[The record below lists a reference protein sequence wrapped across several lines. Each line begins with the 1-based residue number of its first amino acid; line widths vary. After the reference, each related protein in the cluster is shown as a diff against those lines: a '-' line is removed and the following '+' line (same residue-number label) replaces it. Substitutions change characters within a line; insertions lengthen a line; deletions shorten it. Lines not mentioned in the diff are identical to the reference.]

1 MLVIQTMIRH
11 ASPSGPITAIS
22 GGMHD
27 ATARSCL
34 IASPS
39 FPLSVASGFLRARFR
54 RSRSDLDRT
63 ACRQGPESGSE
74 HTETFCKM
82 LRRQNETHRPP
93 QPRRRF
99 RLLQPPIRSSM
110 PPCSKLSRRGLETSE
125 CASLAERRPTLT
137 ASARDGAR
145 NLRSGRKKACGAVE
159 QKKDAGPHPAGD
171 CQPGGRPRHRVTAPS
186 LRGFRQPFTHRH
198 KNSYAVPPE
207 GCDGRYRPIGF
218 QPIVTELI
226 LQKFGPTRQ

>member
-1 MLVIQTMIRH
+1 
-11 ASPSGPITAIS
+11 
-22 GGMHD
+22 MHD

-39 FPLSVASGFLRARFR
+39 FPLSVASGFLRAG
-54 RSRSDLDRT
+54 SDAVDLTSIAPPADKDLRAAAST
-63 ACRQGPESGSE
+63 QKHSARCFVGRMR
-74 HTETFCKM
+74 HTD
-82 LRRQNETHRPP
+82 P

-159 QKKDAGPHPAGD
+159 QKKGARRRLSA
-171 CQPGGRPRHRVTAPS
+171 PGGRPRHRVTAPS
-186 LRGFRQPFTHRH
+186 LRGFRQPFTGRGSTADYRS
-198 KNSYAVPPE
+198 NY
-207 GCDGRYRPIGF
+207 RYRGSDQAPEIAK
-218 QPIVTELI
+218 
-226 LQKFGPTRQ
+226 QKPGATR